1 MHLRILTDS
10 TCSRASCSICS
21 NSSNEKESDEEEEEE
36 NDNKEE
42 EEEIYSEE
50 SEDSRKEKPTELKLP
65 KRHHYKKASTSQIP
79 PLPIVHPNYNIK
91 NTLVSSYKRIPSAN
105 KTDYSLISPSFD
117 TSNDILTTVPFNHSS
132 HISNPFLAT
141 TSFNKSLYNT
151 NFTSTNVT
159 DIVDD
164 PSAFNNVSDDLMTT
178 SFGSV
183 SLSEST
189 EMIGDDRSND
199 DFNTGISY
207 DKSLLNEIPYSFNGS
222 NINTVTNHT
231 QDNSFISTAFNK
243 PMYESEDIRSNYLAS
258 SLDAVDNNIMSTSFS
273 TQPCASLAVSHS
285 NSCNAL
291 TTNRFE
297 ETTSSLLAR
306 NVKSSKISDKLLTRI
321 LIDADTF
328 TSTEQSAPL
337 LDNTSN
343 NLMST
348 SFNYPE
354 SNTKDSDIAFSDA
367 FNNENDQS
375 IKLQRCVVQEK
386 ETDVVV
392 PPPVS
397 ALSSS
402 LTNYL
407 HNLPRKNYPLSRSTP
422 GLTELDES
430 VQKFSRIHTSP
441 HVLQKQNSACNI
453 TQKTST
459 SFRTYRYN
467 YDLDYI
473 PVFHDGIRDDTDLR
487 TIGGKFGLS
496 QNSHLTYDAHR
507 LFENRHLSKS
517 IQNNVNTNIS
527 KETKVFSNV
536 PPLPVINAANSKL
549 CSACPP
555 FTESASVNS
564 NEKPKVKFSDT
575 VTHILVPGT
584 VCR

>member
-1 MHLRILTDS
+1 
-10 TCSRASCSICS
+10 
-21 NSSNEKESDEEEEEE
+21 
-36 NDNKEE
+36 
-42 EEEIYSEE
+42 
-50 SEDSRKEKPTELKLP
+50 
-65 KRHHYKKASTSQIP
+65 
-79 PLPIVHPNYNIK
+79 LPIVHPRYNIK
-91 NTLVSSYKRIPSAN
+91 NTLVSSYKHIPSAS
-105 KTDYSLISPSFD
+105 KTDYSLISSSFD
-117 TSNDILTTVPFNHSS
+117 TSNDILTTAPFNHSS
-132 HISNPFLAT
+132 HIPNPFLAT

-151 NFTSTNVT
+151 NFTSTNAE

-164 PSAFNNVSDDLMTT
+164 PSAFNNASDDLMTT
-178 SFGSV
+178 SFGSI
-183 SLSEST
+183 SLGEST
-189 EMIGDDRSND
+189 EGIVDDRPNE

-207 DKSLLNEIPYSFNGS
+207 DKSLLNEIPYSFNGT
-222 NINTVTNHT
+222 NINTITNRT

-273 TQPCASLAVSHS
+273 TQSCASLSHS
-285 NSCNAL
+285 NSFNAL
-291 TTNRFE
+291 TTNSRFE
-297 ETTSSLLAR
+297 ETISSPLTR
-306 NVKSSKISDKLLTRI
+306 NAKSSKISDKLLTRI
-321 LIDADTF
+321 LIDTDTF
-328 TSTEQSAPL
+328 TSMEQSAPV

-354 SNTKDSDIAFSDA
+354 SDVKGSDIAFSDA

-375 IKLQRCVVQEK
+375 IKPQRSIMQEK
-386 ETDVVV
+386 KPDAVV
-392 PPPVS
+392 PPSVS

-402 LTNYL
+402 LANYL
-407 HNLPRKNYPLSRSTP
+407 HNLPKKNYPLSRSTP

-430 VQKFSRIHTSP
+430 VQKFGRMVQASP

-473 PVFHDGIRDDTDLR
+473 PVFHDGTRDDTDLHNLR
-487 TIGGKFGLS
+487 TTGGKFGSS
-496 QNSHLTYDAHR
+496 QNSHLTYDAQHR
-507 LFENRHLSKS
+507 LCENRHLSKS
-517 IQNNVNTNIS
+517 IQNNINANVG
-527 KETKVFSNV
+527 KEIKVFSNV
-536 PPLPVINAANSKL
+536 PPLPVINATAVNSKL

-555 FTESASVNS
+555 FTESAPVNS

-584 VCR
+584 VCRQRERKRQRFLFCIILNLIQNVLYHMSFL